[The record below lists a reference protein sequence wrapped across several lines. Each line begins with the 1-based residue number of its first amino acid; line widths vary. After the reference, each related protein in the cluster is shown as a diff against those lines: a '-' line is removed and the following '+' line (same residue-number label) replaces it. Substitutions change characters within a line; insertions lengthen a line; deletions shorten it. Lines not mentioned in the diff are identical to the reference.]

1 MAVGVRTLV
10 TCMCVL
16 AVVIAIAALWVSAAV
31 MAVDSLTKAREDQL
45 ASAAA
50 QIGIELYGYFGQ
62 ASTFASTMGRMYNLS
77 TQNNPDAP
85 AFWLY
90 ERYGDALYLAFL
102 EAPALYSTMVMALRD
117 PNLVAAAAPADR
129 VCDLDGYFF
138 GNQVAALFNASTTG
152 NPPGCDPGSLLNAC
166 VPGFAQ
172 MNLNA
177 GDGSGFPGQMIAK
190 YTKFPCF
197 VLGSSSRMWRNLPG
211 NLSENDTGVRRP
223 RWAVNIATVDPGN
236 GQPQYLLR
244 NVLFPVVGPDH
255 APNGG
260 NGYVALQLNKVT
272 GGFQA
277 AETPHDVLVAAAAI
291 SDYNDML
298 MMFTATRQV
307 MATSDVA
314 LSVEDYDDDGLLF
327 IHQADNETAV
337 GSRIAGIARDT
348 FERHC
353 TATECDWSQI
363 ARLRTIGDDLVAFAE
378 LVDPIADGLG
388 ILLVVAVSKSEI
400 LEPAKELNMNIA
412 FISCSILLVMSVV
425 SFVVASKLA
434 SPIAAF
440 ADRLLAASAMADLD
454 VSHTKS
460 RVAELA
466 LMEDALQ
473 VLVVQLLE
481 YKSFLPASM
490 FEVATEEE
498 ASSDPSSCKQVAE
511 SPTSHTGSIA
521 SKMRTNPNSMQMS
534 KMTTCA
540 LFTKNVTILTTNV
553 RGWSQDVAERMD
565 GARVIAEQGK
575 YISLISAGLSG
586 KGKIDRFNGDRVLI
600 SFGSLNA
607 CSGSTACKISH
618 EVLLRLQNQAS
629 IVENGVVGGMARG
642 QLLVGNSG
650 DKSVRAFNL
659 LGPAVNISWK
669 LADIATQYC
678 APNTSELLIY
688 DPLFRDVEI
697 EFEALPIGQLD
708 VRKKFPWLKT
718 SVAALHLIMRTRKA
732 ENEDEWMYQVA
743 QLESSVS
750 KESLLAPVLN
760 AIFDSN
766 IDEDVFA
773 TNRAA
778 LLAASTTIDKPAVAD
793 LLTKSYNDF
802 ADACSYTL

>member
-1 MAVGVRTLV
+1 
-10 TCMCVL
+10 
-16 AVVIAIAALWVSAAV
+16 
-31 MAVDSLTKAREDQL
+31 
-45 ASAAA
+45 
-50 QIGIELYGYFGQ
+50 
-62 ASTFASTMGRMYNLS
+62 
-77 TQNNPDAP
+77 
-85 AFWLY
+85 
-90 ERYGDALYLAFL
+90 
-102 EAPALYSTMVMALRD
+102 
-117 PNLVAAAAPADR
+117 
-129 VCDLDGYFF
+129 
-138 GNQVAALFNASTTG
+138 
-152 NPPGCDPGSLLNAC
+152 
-166 VPGFAQ
+166 
-172 MNLNA
+172 
-177 GDGSGFPGQMIAK
+177 
-190 YTKFPCF
+190 
-197 VLGSSSRMWRNLPG
+197 
-211 NLSENDTGVRRP
+211 
-223 RWAVNIATVDPGN
+223 
-236 GQPQYLLR
+236 
-244 NVLFPVVGPDH
+244 
-255 APNGG
+255 
-260 NGYVALQLNKVT
+260 
-272 GGFQA
+272 
-277 AETPHDVLVAAAAI
+277 
-291 SDYNDML
+291 
-298 MMFTATRQV
+298 

-490 FEVATEEE
+490 FE
-498 ASSDPSSCKQVAE
+498 
-511 SPTSHTGSIA
+511 
-521 SKMRTNPNSMQMS
+521 
-534 KMTTCA
+534 
-540 LFTKNVTILTTNV
+540 
-553 RGWSQDVAERMD
+553 
-565 GARVIAEQGK
+565 
-575 YISLISAGLSG
+575 
-586 KGKIDRFNGDRVLI
+586 
-600 SFGSLNA
+600 
-607 CSGSTACKISH
+607 
-618 EVLLRLQNQAS
+618 
-629 IVENGVVGGMARG
+629 
-642 QLLVGNSG
+642 
-650 DKSVRAFNL
+650 
-659 LGPAVNISWK
+659 
-669 LADIATQYC
+669 
-678 APNTSELLIY
+678 
-688 DPLFRDVEI
+688 
-697 EFEALPIGQLD
+697 ALPIGQLD

-750 KESLLAPVLN
+750 KEN
-760 AIFDSN
+760 
-766 IDEDVFA
+766 
-773 TNRAA
+773 
-778 LLAASTTIDKPAVAD
+778 KPAVAD